1 MNAKMVLKKQQ
12 TEITALVV
20 AVAAVFAT
28 LAAGLSL
35 VWFNRVL

>member
-1 MNAKMVLKKQQ
+1 MVLEKQQ
-12 TEITALVV
+12 TEITALF
-20 AVAAVFAT
+20 AAAAAIFAT